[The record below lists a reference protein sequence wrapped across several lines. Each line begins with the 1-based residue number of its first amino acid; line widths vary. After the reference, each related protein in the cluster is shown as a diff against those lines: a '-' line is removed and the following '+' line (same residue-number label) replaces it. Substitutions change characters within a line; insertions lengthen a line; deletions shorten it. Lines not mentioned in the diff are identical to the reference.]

1 MNLVYSVRVP
11 TPDGVFSAV
20 LNAQAVLASGWSE
33 DVSYFLPLIHAS
45 LRAPL
50 AEIRPLDRSEAL
62 TAELDPLDRRDALG
76 QEDSSGILVAHQVIQ
91 AVEAFYDGDPTKLGA
106 VPVQQKSG
114 PYRER
119 AWEVLRQVA
128 PGQPVTYAQ
137 YAQRTGNPKA
147 VRAAASACA
156 MNAAA
161 LFVPCH
167 RVLRT
172 DGSLGGFRYGLE
184 IKERLLARESVPS
197 ATVNA

>member
-1 MNLVYSVRVP
+1 MSGVYTFTVT
-11 TPDGVFSAV
+11 TPDGLFSAV
-20 LNAQAVLASGWSE
+20 ATPQHVLASGWTANVPE
-33 DVSYFLPLIHAS
+33 LINLIHKELRPQAS
-45 LRAPL
+45 QLIELSTRGPL
-50 AEIRPLDRSEAL
+50 GVTDSSEIQVV
-62 TAELDPLDRRDALG
+62 TQALG
-76 QEDSSGILVAHQVIQ
+76 AI
-91 AVEAFYDGDPTKLGA
+91 EAFYDGDASLLAG

-119 AWEVLRQVA
+119 AWAVLRQVE

-137 YAQRTGNPKA
+137 YAERTGNPKA

-184 IKERLLARESVPS
+184 VKERLLSREGVQS
-197 ATVNA
+197 ATANA